1 MRHILKYNGR
11 STLDFGVHISGEDT
25 WRTAA
30 PDLER
35 TSIPGRSG
43 DLVSFNNRYKNVDI
57 TYHMGIIRD
66 FDRNYS
72 AFTNFM
78 LSTPGYHRLEDSYH
92 PEVYRLALMEP
103 GFAPEMAVLNRQGQF
118 DVKFSCK
125 PQAYLKSG
133 ERTVE
138 FTQNGSIYNPT
149 MFDALPLMR
158 IYGEG
163 VLGIGRETIRITMV
177 DSYIDVDCELEDAYK
192 EFAGNNRNRFIV
204 LSGDSFPSLPPGET
218 TITLGTGITKVMI
231 TPRWWML

>member
-35 TSIPGRSG
+35 ISIPGRSG
-43 DLVSFNNRYKNVDI
+43 DLVSFNKRYKNVEL

-66 FDRNYS
+66 FERNYP

-78 LSTPGYHRLEDSYH
+78 LSVPGYHRLEDSYH
-92 PEVYRLALMEP
+92 PEVYRLALMESDFSP
-103 GFAPEMAVLNRQGQF
+103 QMAALNRQGQF

-133 ERTVE
+133 ERTKV
-138 FTQNGSIYNPT
+138 FTQSGSIFNPT

-163 VLGIGRETIRITMV
+163 ELGIGRETIQITMV

-231 TPRWWML
+231 TPRWWKL